1 MVYIQ
6 YPPVSTAVK
15 NNDQSICMP
24 QHIVTCDFL
33 ERYNNTKN
41 ISYFMKLQKIAWG
54 ITGAGHFLNESYEV
68 FKEIKL
74 KDRNIRINTFI
85 SSASEEVLRMYG
97 LGNKLVKLSGGDYL
111 EEIFL
116 ESEQGKSSPKAG
128 RFLLGKYDAFFVT
141 PVTSN
146 TASKIAYGIADSLIT
161 NAVAQ
166 AVKGGVPVYVVP
178 VDVAGV
184 VRSEMPYMIDRDICM
199 KCEECIPREKCPHGA
214 ITDQI
219 DLLKCKGCGICKEWC
234 PYDAIKGGEVEL
246 RVRDVDERN
255 VQIIRG
261 LEGIT
266 VLEKPEHILELF
278 FQD

>member
-1 MVYIQ
+1 
-6 YPPVSTAVK
+6 
-15 NNDQSICMP
+15 
-24 QHIVTCDFL
+24 
-33 ERYNNTKN
+33 
-41 ISYFMKLQKIAWG
+41 MKLQTIAWG

-74 KDRNIRINTFI
+74 KNREVRINTFV

-97 LGNKLVKLSGGDYL
+97 LENKLIKLSGGDYL

-128 RFLLGKYDAFFVT
+128 RFLLGKYDALFIT

-178 VDVAGV
+178 VDIAGV
-184 VRSEMPYMIDRDICM
+184 VRSEMPYMIDRDLCM
-199 KCEECIPREKCPHGA
+199 KCDVCPPREKCPHDA
-214 ITDQI
+214 ITEQI
-219 DLLKCKGCGICKEWC
+219 DLLKCTGCGICKELC
-234 PYDAIKGGEVEL
+234 PYDAIKGGIVEL

-266 VLEKPEHILELF
+266 VLEKPEHILDLF
-278 FQD
+278 FQDR